1 MSRSYPSDEG
11 SGALLARVASAHKV
25 YHHTYLRS
33 HRKVEIIA
41 KFSVMIIEGE
51 EKKSLQTF
59 SVILQK

>member
-41 KFSVMIIEGE
+41 KFSVMIIVLADLWLAREVA
-51 EKKSLQTF
+51 
-59 SVILQK
+59 SVIQ